1 MNTHLVLKSRNFK
14 TGPIPVSV
22 TSADTCPPA
31 CPLNKNPEHSYGP
44 KAALMGAAGCYA
56 KHGPLGVHWGKVSTG
71 ARGGTWAAFC
81 AAIAALPAGQ
91 LWRHNAAGDLPGKGN
106 VINGGML
113 SKLAAANVGRA
124 GFTYTHKPVLPGDG
138 TSARIAGMNAQAIAN
153 ANRAGFTI
161 NLSANNPAHADK
173 LADLGIG
180 PVVVLLPPLDDAT
193 IHTERCPT
201 SASPAGR
208 KIVTCPATYRDDV
221 NCESCGLCQRWNNQ
235 GTRTY
240 VPQDENRPRPRP
252 IVGFPAHGTGARRAE
267 EIARHEPAA
276 EPAPVNDD
284 GPIDGI

>member
-1 MNTHLVLKSRNFK
+1 MRTHLVLKSRNVK

-31 CPLNKNPEHSYGP
+31 CPLNKNPEH
-44 KAALMGAAGCYA
+44 AGAAGCYA
-56 KHGPLGVHWGKVSTG
+56 KHGPLGMHWGKVSTG

-106 VINGGML
+106 VINGGQL
-113 SKLAAANVGRA
+113 SRLVAANTGRA

-193 IHTERCPT
+193 IHTGRCKPGK
-201 SASPAGR
+201 SPAGR

-221 NCESCGLCQRWNNQ
+221 NCGSCGLCSFK
-235 GTRTY
+235 TR
-240 VPQDENRPRPRP
+240 EC
-252 IVGFPAHGTGARRAE
+252 IVGFPAHGIGARRAE
-267 EIARHEPAA
+267 EIA
-276 EPAPVNDD
+276 D
-284 GPIDGI
+284 GG